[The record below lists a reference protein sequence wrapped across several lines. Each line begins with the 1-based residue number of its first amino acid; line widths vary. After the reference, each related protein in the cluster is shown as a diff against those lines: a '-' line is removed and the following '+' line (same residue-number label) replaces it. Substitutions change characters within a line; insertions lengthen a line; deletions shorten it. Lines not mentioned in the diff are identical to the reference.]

1 MAHVCCP
8 ACRLRFGPAPGE
20 RFDTCP
26 KCGAPPR
33 RLPAARA
40 LGCSLFEPV
49 TVPNALL
56 QAIAAVAVAGPA
68 AEATQSARLLT
79 ALLPLRDQV
88 G

>member
-1 MAHVCCP
+1 MTHVCCP

-40 LGCSLFEPV
+40 LGFSFFEPV
-49 TVPNALL
+49 TVPSALL
-56 QAIAAVAVAGPA
+56 EAIAAVAVTG
-68 AEATQSARLLT
+68 QRLKPPR
-79 ALLPLRDQV
+79 AQ
-88 G
+88 GS

>member
-1 MAHVCCP
+1 MTHVCCP

-40 LGCSLFEPV
+40 LGFSLFEPV
-49 TVPNALL
+49 TVPHALL
-56 QAIAAVAVAGPA
+56 EAIAAVAAPGQRVKGWN
-68 AEATQSARLLT
+68 ER
-79 ALLPLRDQV
+79 
-88 G
+88 